1 MYAYN
6 LYYYTVATQ
15 EEIIAHP
22 GQDVELPCNLGETTG
37 GRQIIGW
44 LVYNMGPYGVSS
56 LRGGILTGY
65 SAHADST
72 SIIIENIMMNDS
84 RNGTE
89 HQCVK
94 MSFNMMIQDYS
105 DTIFLL
111 YVAGEYQHI
120 ILDCS

>member
-6 LYYYTVATQ
+6 LYYYTVAAQ
-15 EEIIAHP
+15 ERVFAHP
-22 GQDVELPCNLGETTG
+22 GQDVELSCSLGETTG
-37 GRQIIGW
+37 GRRSIGW
-44 LVYNMGPYGVSS
+44 LVDHWGPYGVSS
-56 LRGGILTGY
+56 IRSGILTGY

-72 SIIIENIMMNDS
+72 SIIILNIMMNDS

-89 HQCVK
+89 HQCVTI
-94 MSFNMMIQDYS
+94 SSNMMVQDYS

-111 YVAGEYQHI
+111 YVAGEYQLI